1 MRAANR
7 LEFRFS
13 VTVRY
18 RFWCRVKFKIWL
30 VQGSGRRKLSSEHAL

>member
-7 LEFRFS
+7 LELRFS
-13 VTVRY
+13 VSVRY
-18 RFWCRVKFKIWL
+18 RFWCRDMFKIWL